1 MFTIFLTEIQPVCL
15 HFGKIEKSI
24 NKGKKNSK
32 NNFWASN
39 FYDKLIFNSF
49 GPKNGNIKI
58 PVNFLFTY
66 LLVNQQTADLLKKF
80 KGIEWSSSQDAR
92 LDVHS
97 FYVRA
102 MVSML
107 GAWDCFVNKKKF
119 IYYKFYVRTQPRA
132 STWPLMLPKQFLK
145 RIWKNLKS
153 FWR

>member
-24 NKGKKNSK
+24 NKGQKNSK

-58 PVNFLFTY
+58 PINFLFTY
-66 LLVNQQTADLLKKF
+66 LLVNKQTADLLKKS
-80 KGIEWSSSQDAR
+80 KGIEWLSSQDAR
-92 LDVHS
+92 LDLHS
-97 FYVRA
+97 FYVCA

-107 GAWDCFVNKKKF
+107 GPWDCFVNK
-119 IYYKFYVRTQPRA
+119 Q
-132 STWPLMLPKQFLK
+132 
-145 RIWKNLKS
+145 KNYFENFMYAVSWWCTLDHWCCPNNSWTGFEKI
-153 FWR
+153 

>member
-15 HFGKIEKSI
+15 HLGKIEKSI
-24 NKGKKNSK
+24 NKGQKNSK

-58 PVNFLFTY
+58 PINFLFIY

-80 KGIEWSSSQDAR
+80 KGTEWSSSQDAR

-97 FYVRA
+97 LYVRA

-107 GAWDCFVNKKKF
+107 GAWNCFVDKQKNYFKNF
-119 IYYKFYVRTQPRA
+119 MSALSRGC
-132 STWPLMLPKQFLK
+132 PLDRWYCPNNS
-145 RIWKNLKS
+145 WKGFEKI
-153 FWR
+153 

>member
-1 MFTIFLTEIQPVCL
+1 MFTIFLTEIKPVCL

-24 NKGKKNSK
+24 NIGKKNSK

-58 PVNFLFTY
+58 PINFLFTY

-92 LDVHS
+92 LDMHS
-97 FYVRA
+97 FWVRA
-102 MVSML
+102 MVPML
-107 GAWDCFVNKKKF
+107 GAWDCFVNKQKNYF
-119 IYYKFYVRTQPRA
+119 RNFMPALCRGC
-132 STWPLMLPKQFLK
+132 PLDHWCCPNNS
-145 RIWKNLKS
+145 WKGFEKI
-153 FWR
+153 

>member
-24 NKGKKNSK
+24 NIGKKNSK

-58 PVNFLFTY
+58 PINFLFTY
-66 LLVNQQTADLLKKF
+66 LLVNQQTADLLKKV

-92 LDVHS
+92 LDMHNIS
-97 FYVRA
+97 E
-102 MVSML
+102 SSTGTKL
-107 GAWDCFVNKKKF
+107 G
-119 IYYKFYVRTQPRA
+119 P
-132 STWPLMLPKQFLK
+132 
-145 RIWKNLKS
+145 
-153 FWR
+153 